1 MLHGLCYLHKHL
13 VIHRDI
19 KPDNILLTEEGDAKI
34 GDFGLA
40 RFKITTMLQTRTL
53 DMGTAAYMAP
63 GVCVGVGVRVQLC
76 PFRCVA

>member
-1 MLHGLCYLHKHL
+1 MIKGLCYLHQYN

-19 KPDNILLTEEGDAKI
+19 KPDNTLLTWDGVAKI

-40 RFKITTMLQTRTL
+40 RFKINTVLQTRTL

-63 GVCVGVGVRVQLC
+63 GGFRV
-76 PFRCVA
+76 